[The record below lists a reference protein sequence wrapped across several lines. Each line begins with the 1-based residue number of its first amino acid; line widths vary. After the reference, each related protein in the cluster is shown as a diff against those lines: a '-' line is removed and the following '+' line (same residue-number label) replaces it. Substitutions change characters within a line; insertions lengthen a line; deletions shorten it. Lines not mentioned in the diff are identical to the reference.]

1 VAKLNAA
8 LKEVLATKELR
19 EKLIALGLEPDGQ
32 KSPAETGQ
40 FIRAEMQ
47 KFGKLVKDRNIKV
60 D

>member
-19 EKLIALGLEPDGQ
+19 EKLIALGLEPDGT
-32 KSPAETGQ
+32 KSPAETAQ
-40 FIRAEMQ
+40 FIRNEMQ

-60 D
+60 E